1 MLFRDSF
8 AATHIFDKN
17 DIKGGEL
24 SESIL
29 GLVLREENARSKIAH
44 MPLSLLLTF
53 RYVFIMLDLI

>member
-1 MLFRDSF
+1 MLFRGSF
-8 AATHIFDKN
+8 ATTHIFDEN

-29 GLVLREENARSKIAH
+29 GLVLREKNARSKIAH